1 MGAEDGFLST
11 LIIFYRILPIV
22 TRSAQGLVRTYN
34 IVRVSNPCPQTRI
47 SGRLALGGF
56 ASMLEK
62 TNLIEPEYHRVDQ
75 QPQNRV
81 DEFLE
86 PLGEFQP

>member
-1 MGAEDGFLST
+1 MGAEDRFSSA
-11 LIIFYRILPIV
+11 LIIFYRILPIA
-22 TRSAQGLVRTYN
+22 THYAQGTVHIYN
-34 IVRVSNPCPQTRI
+34 IVRVSNPYPQTRI
-47 SGRLALGGF
+47 YGRLALGGF
-56 ASMLEK
+56 ASMFEK
-62 TNLIEPEYHRVDQ
+62 TYLIEPEYHRVDQ

>member
-1 MGAEDGFLST
+1 MGAEDRFLSA

-22 TRSAQGLVRTYN
+22 ARSAQGLVRIYN

-47 SGRLALGGF
+47 YGRLALGGF
-56 ASMLEK
+56 ASMFEK
-62 TNLIEPEYHRVDQ
+62 TYLVEPEYYCVDQ

>member
-1 MGAEDGFLST
+1 MGVEDRFSSA

-34 IVRVSNPCPQTRI
+34 IVRVSNPYPQTRI
-47 SGRLALGGF
+47 CDRLTLGGF
-56 ASMLEK
+56 ASMFEK
-62 TNLIEPEYHRVDQ
+62 TYLIEPEYYSVDQ

>member
-1 MGAEDGFLST
+1 MGAEDRFSSA

-22 TRSAQGLVRTYN
+22 ARSAQGLVRTYN
-34 IVRVSNPCPQTRI
+34 IVRVSNPYPQTRI
-47 SGRLALGGF
+47 YGRLALGGF
-56 ASMLEK
+56 ASMFEK
-62 TNLIEPEYHRVDQ
+62 TYLIEPEYHRVDQ